1 MQRWKVGAD
10 TRFRV
15 NIVGKVRDS
24 IVPGSDDATTYECI
38 GCLAAFDERR
48 HLCPKR
54 GGERFGAV

>member
-24 IVPGSDDATTYECI
+24 IVADSDDVTTYEYI
-38 GCLAAFDERR
+38 DRLAAFDERR
-48 HLCPKR
+48 HPCPKR